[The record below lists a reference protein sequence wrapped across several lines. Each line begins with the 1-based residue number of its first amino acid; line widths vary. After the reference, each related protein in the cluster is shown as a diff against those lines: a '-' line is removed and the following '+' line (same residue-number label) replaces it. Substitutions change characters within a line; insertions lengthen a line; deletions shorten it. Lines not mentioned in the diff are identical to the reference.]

1 MENIYIKIGQEVAEL
16 SRISLK
22 VNDGVNNKMT
32 IVCNSLGR
40 AIRRNVW
47 NVVLNTVYYLKYDKH

>member
-1 MENIYIKIGQEVAEL
+1 MENIQIKIGQEVAEL
-16 SRISLK
+16 SRMSLK
-22 VNDGVNNKMT
+22 VNDGVERKMT

-47 NVVLNTVYYLKYDKH
+47 SVIFDTTFNKIYDKY